1 MTLTGVL
8 FDLDGTLGDH
18 DSSVTAALTAWLP
31 TIGMVAD
38 QTTITR
44 WHEVAETHLAAWRR
58 REVDYAEQ
66 RRRRLRDFGLG
77 YGKEDLDLIFAG
89 YLVEYEKAYHAY
101 DDVPE
106 AIAAVAAKGLKVAVL
121 TNGSATRQRGKLAR
135 MGLADLGPVWTPDD
149 LGTAKPDPGAFRGS
163 VTRWGLRPGEV
174 LSVGDRHDLD
184 VLAAREAGLRAVHLD
199 RRGIG
204 PVGEPHRIGSL
215 RELADHL

>member
-18 DSSVTAALTAWLP
+18 DSSVTTALTAWLP

-38 QTTITR
+38 QETIAR
-44 WHEVAETHLAAWRR
+44 WHQVAETHLAAWRR
-58 REVDYAEQ
+58 REIDYSEQ
-66 RRRRLRDFGLG
+66 RRRRLRDFGLA
-77 YGKEDLDLIFAG
+77 YGKEALDRIFAG

-106 AIAAVAAKGLKVAVL
+106 ALEMVAGKGLRIAVL
-121 TNGSATRQRGKLAR
+121 TNGSATQQRGKLAR

-149 LGTAKPDPGAFRGS
+149 LGMAKPDPGAFRGA
-163 VTRWGLRPGEV
+163 VARWGLRTGEV
-174 LSVGDRHDLD
+174 LSLGDRHDLD

-199 RRGIG
+199 RLGIG